1 MGIDGIMA
9 VTSKKEL
16 LSLKFLL
23 SSFNERASK
32 DTPTFYEL
40 TFGLEE
46 NAVSDDLYENV
57 KGNTLPGI
65 LAYLYYSGSLLM
77 LFTGIFILSIIAS
90 YLEFVSLKLSSY
102 NLIFS
107 SLIGQVID
115 SFRFIHFGYL
125 PHQTYLLFGTI
136 ILTILFVYI
145 FNLYSKKI
153 FLLKI
158 FKYRLKCY
166 LNKNV

>member
-57 KGNTLPGI
+57 KGNTL
-65 LAYLYYSGSLLM
+65 LV
-77 LFTGIFILSIIAS
+77 F
-90 YLEFVSLKLSSY
+90 
-102 NLIFS
+102 
-107 SLIGQVID
+107 
-115 SFRFIHFGYL
+115 
-125 PHQTYLLFGTI
+125 
-136 ILTILFVYI
+136 
-145 FNLYSKKI
+145 
-153 FLLKI
+153 
-158 FKYRLKCY
+158 
-166 LNKNV
+166 